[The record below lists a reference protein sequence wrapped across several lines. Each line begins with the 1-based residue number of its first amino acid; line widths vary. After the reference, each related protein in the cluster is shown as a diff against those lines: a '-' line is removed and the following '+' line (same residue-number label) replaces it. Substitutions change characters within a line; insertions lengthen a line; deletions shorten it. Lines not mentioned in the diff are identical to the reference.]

1 MRAAWL
7 VLAACG
13 HPARGPVDVSTT
25 APAAYPGVLRDPAQL
40 PHDFFVR
47 QTLTVHAKSPEGT
60 PVSAEL
66 DTVVQKQGGE
76 LLILGFG
83 PMNVKAF
90 KISQQAGIIHFE
102 QYAGPPLAF
111 SPRDIVLDVHR
122 VFFDRLPAPAAGF
135 EGVHHGELDG
145 ELVDETWTAGNLR
158 AVVFTRTGKRG
169 AVRIVL
175 GPGCGPV
182 YCEPE
187 TAELTNEW
195 FDYSLK
201 IVNEPFERL

>member
-13 HPARGPVDVSTT
+13 PPAHGPVEVSTA
-25 APAAYPGVLRDPAQL
+25 APAAYPGALRDPAEL

-47 QTLTVHAKSPEGT
+47 QTLTVHAKAPSGE

-66 DTVVQKQGGE
+66 DTVVQKQGPE

-90 KISQQAGIIHFE
+90 KISQRAGLIRFE

-111 SPRDIVLDVHR
+111 SPRNIVVDVHR
-122 VFFDRLPAPAAGF
+122 VFFDRLPAPAEGF
-135 EGVHHGELDG
+135 EGVHHGMLEG
-145 ELVDETWTAGNLR
+145 ESVDETWRAGNLR
-158 AVVFTRTGKRG
+158 SVVFTRAGFKG
-169 AVRIVL
+169 AIRVTL
-175 GPGCGPV
+175 GEGCGPQ
-182 YCEPE
+182 YCEPQ

-195 FDYSLK
+195 FDYSLT